1 MILLHI
7 MFKVTNKDTRE
18 IDKLGAQA
26 FFETPNFQK
35 QLYIHSTF
43 EFRNAFMNN
52 TNGTSCWFSIL
63 LFGRCYSSMFFDL
76 DCIMPSFLIII
87 KIFFNVCLI
96 TLWSK
101 SEIGLKQGYQGY
113 LLGKFAGCVCV
124 CVYFFPPQRILL
136 TETKQ

>member
-76 DCIMPSFLIII
+76 DCIMPSFLKII
-87 KIFFNVCLI
+87 KTFFNVCLI

-101 SEIGLKQGYQGY
+101 SEIGLSRVIR
-113 LLGKFAGCVCV
+113 LFTGKICRVCV
-124 CVYFFPPQRILL
+124 RVCLFLSTVEDSPD
-136 TETKQ
+136 